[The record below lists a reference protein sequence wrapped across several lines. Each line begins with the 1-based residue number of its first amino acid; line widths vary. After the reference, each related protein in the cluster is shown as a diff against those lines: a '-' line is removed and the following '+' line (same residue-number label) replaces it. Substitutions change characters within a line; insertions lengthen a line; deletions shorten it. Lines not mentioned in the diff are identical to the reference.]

1 MRVIAGQYRR
11 RTLRSLPGFEIRPTA
26 DRLRETLFNVLCAG
40 NPDALA
46 ESVWLDLYA
55 GTGAVGIEA
64 LSRGARMLYFAE
76 SSKAAAELIATNL
89 KSLGIARGFQ
99 ILKLDA
105 VKAVRQ
111 LEAAGNVTDYVFLD
125 PPYSMQDEYTKTLA
139 TLAESK
145 LLHER
150 SRVIAEH
157 EKRFDPGEAFGELR
171 RYRKLVQGDAALS
184 FYRRLDRESSTPQNC
199 HPEQSEGSAV
209 SPQNTDPSLCSG

>member
-11 RTLRSLPGFEIRPTA
+11 RTLRSLPGLEIRPTA
-26 DRLRETLFNVLCAG
+26 DRLRETLFNVLSAG
-40 NPDALA
+40 DPAALA
-46 ESVWLDLYA
+46 ESTWLDLYA

-150 SRVIAEH
+150 SLVIAEH
-157 EKRFDPGEAFGELR
+157 EKRFDR
-171 RYRKLVQGDAALS
+171 
-184 FYRRLDRESSTPQNC
+184 
-199 HPEQSEGSAV
+199 SEEHTSE
-209 SPQNTDPSLCSG
+209 